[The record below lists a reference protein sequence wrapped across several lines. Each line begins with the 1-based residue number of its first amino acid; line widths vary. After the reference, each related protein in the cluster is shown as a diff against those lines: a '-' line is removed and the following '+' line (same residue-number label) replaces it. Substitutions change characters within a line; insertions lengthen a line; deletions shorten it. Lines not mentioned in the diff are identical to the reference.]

1 MSIENK
7 EVIAE
12 QLEKEID
19 DLESTLDLK
28 EQLEMAKEMLTDTII
43 MDKEDFYEQQ

>member
-12 QLEKEID
+12 QLEKELD